1 MKISFKH
8 VQFLFIHSFHKFQN
22 DILIFFK
29 PFTSI
34 QLSIFGFVFLIN
46 ANFNLIALKQPFPG
60 NYFNVKITFFG
71 LMKIK
76 KYRIS
81 SVKINFVIRRARLCR
96 RFMLK
101 YFKPLLIL
109 KGISNLTIVCNLLV
123 TLRFLAPSQNPSFS
137 TTRPQTSLNEL
148 RL

>member
-76 KYRIS
+76 NIEFLL

-101 YFKPLLIL
+101 YFKPLLIF
-109 KGISNLTIVCNLLV
+109 KWNFEFNNCM
-123 TLRFLAPSQNPSFS
+123 
-137 TTRPQTSLNEL
+137 
-148 RL
+148 